1 MSMDGN
7 KLMQQVGTIF
17 GGLMTF
23 FYLGIGSYLIFS
35 PNLYYIDKAMR
46 VILGSSCIFYGLYR
60 AYRTYVKVVEV
71 FFSDDDDEDK
81 D

>member
-1 MSMDGN
+1 MKMN
-7 KLMQQVGTIF
+7 TNRLMQQVGTIF

-46 VILGSSCIFYGLYR
+46 VILGSVCIFYGLYR
-60 AYRTYVKVVEV
+60 AYRTYLKVVEV
-71 FFSDDDDEDK
+71 FFTDDEDE
-81 D
+81 DEN